1 MSKIIGEYAEKG
13 HCASH
18 YANGTARI
26 AFAADSGVR
35 LVPVVINGVT
45 GNFILDTGAS
55 FVAVTSQFAA
65 KAKITVEAG
74 NQLAIQTA
82 GGKILAEIAYARSV
96 GVGKTEASGVV
107 VVVSRDVETPFGPRV
122 DGLLGMSFLSRF
134 NLNLQPK
141 AIELTAVPL

>member
-1 MSKIIGEYAEKG
+1 M
-13 HCASH
+13 
-18 YANGTARI
+18 
-26 AFAADSGVR
+26 
-35 LVPVVINGVT
+35 PVVINGVT

-55 FVAVTSQFAA
+55 FVAGISQFAA

-74 NQLAIQTA
+74 NQVAIQTA

-107 VVVSRDVETPFGPRV
+107 VVSRDVETPFGPRV

-134 NLNLQPK
+134 NLNLKPNG
-141 AIELTAVPL
+141 IELTAVPL